1 MNRQTHDEMIRFRRK
16 EVRGTMSDDT
26 AVPNHSHRSTNAKHP
41 AGVVLCG
48 AILIAVAGLASGCG
62 GSQATIIA
70 SGLPTPPATTTTNTY
85 TGTQSPGLWS
95 LTLDNTQDAFSY
107 QATTYPASP
116 DVATTGSISSV
127 NGFLNLIS
135 GSSTA
140 AGYAVERPSR
150 GLLLRPGDDTTSMI
164 AAVQQTSCFPIGGD
178 VTFQFVY
185 MPSRFI
191 GNGPLTIN
199 NNTGNGH
206 IVASTNADG
215 SAWQFGDYISGPD
228 SFGDPTSFSGACS
241 VTNGQASITVPATAN
256 YTRPTTI
263 TINQAGF
270 IFIDHSIASPNTTTN
285 IPEASEFGIVQPSSA
300 LVTANIVA
308 GKYSGFLYEPGNT
321 TATTQAM
328 SFGTVTA
335 GSGTSIVG
343 GVFPNDDITQAPG
356 TETTITLGTQ
366 NTTNHGLYSSA
377 TVTRPDPSGYCVSR
391 GGGTAGVDANG
402 NATCT
407 FAAHVV
413 AGSADGKFVLFLVAF
428 DPTQYAQPTLGIY
441 LFQQ

>member
-1 MNRQTHDEMIRFRRK
+1 MNRQTHDETIRFRRR
-16 EVRGTMSDDT
+16 EVRGTMSDDA
-26 AVPNHSHRSTNAKHP
+26 AVQNHSHLFKNAKHP
-41 AGVVLCG
+41 ASIVLCS
-48 AILIAVAGLASGCG
+48 AILAVVASLASGCG
-62 GSQATIIA
+62 GSQAITTA
-70 SGLPTPPATTTTNTY
+70 TGLPTPPATTTTNTY

-116 DVATTGSISSV
+116 NVATTGSMSSV

-185 MPSRFI
+185 LPSRFNTSVLGI
-191 GNGPLTIN
+191 S

-206 IVASTNADG
+206 LVASTNSDG
-215 SAWQFGDYISGPD
+215 STWQFGDFLSGPD
-228 SFGDPTSFSGACS
+228 SYGDPTSFSGTCS
-241 VTNGQASITVPATAN
+241 VTNGHASITVSATTN
-256 YTRPTTI
+256 YTKPTTI

-270 IFIDHSIASPNTTTN
+270 IFIDHSITSPNSTTN

-300 LVTANIVA
+300 LVMANIVA
-308 GKYSGFLYEPGNT
+308 GKYSGFLYEPGNS

-335 GSGTSIVG
+335 GSGTSLTG
-343 GVFPNDDITQAPG
+343 GVFPNDDITQTPG
-356 TETTITLGTQ
+356 TETTITLGAQ
-366 NTTNHGLYSSA
+366 DTTNYGLYASA
-377 TVTRPDPSGYCVSR
+377 KVTRPDPSGYCVSR
-391 GGGTAGVDANG
+391 GGGTVGIDANG

-428 DPTQYAQPTLGIY
+428 DPTQYAEPTLGIY

>member
-1 MNRQTHDEMIRFRRK
+1 MNRQIHDVIIRFRRK

-62 GSQATIIA
+62 GSQATTIA

-127 NGFLNLIS
+127 NGFLSLVS
-135 GSSTA
+135 GSSTT

-185 MPSRFI
+185 LPTRYNTGFLSI
-191 GNGPLTIN
+191 GSGNGY
-199 NNTGNGH
+199 GS
-206 IVASTNADG
+206 IVASTSSDG
-215 SAWQFGDYISGPD
+215 STWQFGSYVGGYD
-228 SFGDPTSFSGACS
+228 SYGDPMSFTGACA
-241 VTNGQASITVPATAN
+241 VTNGQAAVTVNQTADNTMSAT
-256 YTRPTTI
+256 I
-263 TINQAGF
+263 SVNQSGL
-270 IFIDHSIASPNTTTN
+270 IFIDHSITSPNATKN
-285 IPEASEFGIVQPSSA
+285 IPEASQFGVVQPASA
-300 LVTANIVA
+300 LSTANIVA
-308 GKYSGFLYEPGNT
+308 GKYSGFLYEPGNS

-335 GSGTSIVG
+335 GSGTSLTG
-343 GVFPNDDITQAPG
+343 GVFPSDDITQTPG
-356 TETTITLGTQ
+356 TETIITLGAQ
-366 NTTNHGLYSSA
+366 DATNHGLYPSA
-377 TVTRPDPSGYCVSR
+377 KVTRPDPSGQCVIN
-391 GGGTAGVDANG
+391 GGGKEGVDANG

-407 FAAHVV
+407 FSANAV
-413 AGSADGKFVLFLVAF
+413 AGSVDGKFMVFLVAEDF
-428 DPTQYAQPTLGIY
+428 TDAYKSTLGIY